1 VVDQQRR
8 DGGVLREHTITLR
21 SVNRLAGIIP

>member
-8 DGGVLREHTITLR
+8 DRRVLREHTITLR
-21 SVNRLAGIIP
+21 SVKRLSGIIP